1 MKTCALCTR
10 STSPKNG
17 VTTSADAVLCH
28 LCLSAYEASH
38 EYKREQYFKK
48 AGNEGAA
55 AVALNDFIIDTL
67 KIRSVDAEKERNAAA
82 EKALA
87 EKKASEAASAAEA
100 AKTPAPAKNGIEKP
114 TAKA

>member
-28 LCLSAYEASH
+28 LCLSSYEASH

-55 AVALNDFIIDTL
+55 AVALNDYILDTL
-67 KIRSVDAEKERNAAA
+67 KIRQVDAEKERHAQA

-87 EKKASEAASAAEA
+87 EKTAADAATAAEA
-100 AKTPAPAKNGIEKP
+100 AKAPSPAKNGVEK

>member
-28 LCLSAYEASH
+28 LCLVTYENSH
-38 EYKREQYFKK
+38 EYRREQYFKK

-55 AVALNDFIIDTL
+55 RAALNDFILDTL
-67 KIRSVDAEKERNAAA
+67 KIRQVDAEKERNALA

-87 EKKASEAASAAEA
+87 EKKAAEAEA
-100 AKTPAPAKNGIEKP
+100 AKAPAPKNGVEKSAV
-114 TAKA
+114 AKA